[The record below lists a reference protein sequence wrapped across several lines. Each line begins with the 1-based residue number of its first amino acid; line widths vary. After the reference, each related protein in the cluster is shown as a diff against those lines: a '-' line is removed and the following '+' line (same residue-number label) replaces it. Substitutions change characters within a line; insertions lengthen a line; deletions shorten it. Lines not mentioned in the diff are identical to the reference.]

1 MRIVALWLASLCTLE
16 AAHFYVTVA
25 GLGGE
30 PEYEQRFAAWA
41 QEIDKVLR
49 GSGGPTRVTTLHGPQ
64 ATRARLS
71 EAIETVAREAAPQD
85 ALVLML
91 IGHGSFDGY
100 EYKFNLPGPDLSAAE
115 LAALLGR
122 VRAAR
127 QVVINMTS
135 ASGGS
140 LAAFQKAERVVITAT
155 RSGMQKDATIFPRY
169 WIEALRDPAADAD
182 KNEVI
187 TALEAYRYADQK
199 TVRFFETQKRLASE
213 HALLE
218 DTGGGEGVRAPSVE
232 NGRGLLAGAF
242 PLVRFGRAQAAAQD
256 PEKRKL
262 AARREELEQQI
273 DQLKYQKAALPL
285 EEYRKRLAALL
296 LELAKTQ
303 AELDK

>member
-1 MRIVALWLASLCTLE
+1 VITL
-16 AAHFYVTVA
+16 
-25 GLGGE
+25 
-30 PEYEQRFAAWA
+30 Q
-41 QEIDKVLR
+41 
-49 GSGGPTRVTTLHGPQ
+49 GSQ

-71 EAIETVAREAAPQD
+71 EALETAAREAAPQD

-100 EYKFNLPGPDLSAAE
+100 EYKLNLPGPDLSASG
-115 LAALLGR
+115 LAALLSR

-127 QVVINMTS
+127 QVVVNMTS

-140 LAAFQKAERVVITAT
+140 LAALQKAERVVITAT

-169 WIEALRDPAADAD
+169 WIEALRDPAADSD

-242 PLVRFGRAQAAAQD
+242 PLVRFGQAQAAAQE

-262 AARREELEQQI
+262 AARREELEQHI

>member
-1 MRIVALWLASLCTLE
+1 
-16 AAHFYVTVA
+16 
-25 GLGGE
+25 
-30 PEYEQRFAAWA
+30 
-41 QEIDKVLR
+41 
-49 GSGGPTRVTTLHGPQ
+49 
-64 ATRARLS
+64 
-71 EAIETVAREAAPQD
+71 
-85 ALVLML
+85 
-91 IGHGSFDGY
+91 
-100 EYKFNLPGPDLSAAE
+100 
-115 LAALLGR
+115 
-122 VRAAR
+122 
-127 QVVINMTS
+127 
-135 ASGGS
+135 
-140 LAAFQKAERVVITAT
+140 
-155 RSGMQKDATIFPRY
+155 MQKDATIFPRY
-169 WIEALRDPAADAD
+169 WIEALRDPAADSD

-242 PLVRFGRAQAAAQD
+242 PLVRFGQAQAAAQE

-262 AARREELEQQI
+262 AARREELEQHI